1 MAGTSAIYPG
11 VLVMAS
17 IPDLFQASRSCIN
30 RFQVDIPQASSV
42 DAERQIEII
51 FMRTTGNRKGFWR
64 SQSGLNKVLASILF
78 TLYLTAI
85 SYGSVYLY
93 SCTNNSV
100 VICTGT
106 SPRSIHALISLELVL
121 SSSFSSSLLP
131 PSSSSSLL
139 SKARLRSPE

>member
-106 SPRSIHALISLELVL
+106 LPRSIHALISLED
-121 SSSFSSSLLP
+121 SNQSLTGILQWGR
-131 PSSSSSLL
+131 
-139 SKARLRSPE
+139 KK